1 VLFEIFTKEN
11 RKEKRKKIG
20 KKIKG
25 LGDRIQPTAEGGPR
39 LVSLPSRIVTFPLVL
54 SR

>member
-20 KKIKG
+20 KRLKG
-25 LGDRIQPTAEGGPR
+25 SGDRIQPAAEGGPR
-39 LVSLPSRIVTFPLVL
+39 PISLS
-54 SR
+54 S